1 MITVP
6 YRNHW
11 NNSFLESNMPCYV
24 GCRRNGLGKLM
35 IFKQYLYHDT
45 GCAAY
50 VFG

>member
-1 MITVP
+1 MSGALLPFVA
-6 YRNHW
+6 
-11 NNSFLESNMPCYV
+11 SNANEAFSIR
-24 GCRRNGLGKLM
+24 GTELM